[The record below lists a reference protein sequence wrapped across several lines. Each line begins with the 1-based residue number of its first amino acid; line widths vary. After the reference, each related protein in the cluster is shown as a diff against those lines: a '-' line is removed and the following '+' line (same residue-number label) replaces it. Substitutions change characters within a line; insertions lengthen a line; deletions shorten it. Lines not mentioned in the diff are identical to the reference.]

1 MGAVQQFF
9 EALGLTKAPKVEV
22 TTTSLNL
29 RGAPGASLQAAIEV
43 KTPEKR
49 PVYAH
54 ASCDQAWVD
63 ASRTKLNGRF
73 ATINVAIKSVPNRP
87 GETLHAKI
95 HVTGN
100 GNQRFIVPLTLA
112 IDGKNPFADLG
123 SAEPASGDSAHL
135 MPVGAGQP
143 LELVEAVAVPTVAEL
158 PTPSLAGASP
168 GAFVNLQTSPPAG
181 GLVRAVPRST
191 GVMAR
196 PTPTVIPSRQRRDQN
211 PMWVHLL
218 PLAVLFL
225 TLIG

>member
-22 TTTSLNL
+22 TTHSLNL
-29 RGAPGASLQAAIEV
+29 RGAPGASLHATIDV

-87 GETLHAKI
+87 GETLRAKI

-100 GNQRFIVPLTLA
+100 GNQRFIVPLTLV
-112 IDGKNPFADLG
+112 IDGVNPFANLD
-123 SAEPASGDSAHL
+123 SIEADSGDSAHL
-135 MPVGAGQP
+135 MPVSAGAP
-143 LELVEAVAVPTVAEL
+143 LELVQAVAVPTPSDIPAS
-158 PTPSLAGASP
+158 SLARTGA
-168 GAFVNLQTSPPAG
+168 GAFADLRPSSQAG
-181 GLVRAVPRST
+181 GQVLLVPQST
-191 GVMAR
+191 GVTAR
-196 PTPTVIPSRQRRDQN
+196 PAPAMIYPRQRRDS
-211 PMWVHLL
+211 
-218 PLAVLFL
+218 
-225 TLIG
+225 